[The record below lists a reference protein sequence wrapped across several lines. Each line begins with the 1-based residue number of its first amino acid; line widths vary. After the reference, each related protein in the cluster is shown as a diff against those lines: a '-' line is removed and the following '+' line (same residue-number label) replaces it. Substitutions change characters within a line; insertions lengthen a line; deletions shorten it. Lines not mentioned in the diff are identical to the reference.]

1 MDSRFFTLLTTT
13 VKQAFEKTINLD
25 ALYYFVNPF
34 TAKDAIW
41 RPQVITHTAI
51 GLTFANKY
59 FYVSQHSMRLF

>member
-1 MDSRFFTLLTTT
+1 MLSQKGGSDNLLTITYLHNKSAQRR
-13 VKQAFEKTINLD
+13 VE
-25 ALYYFVNPF
+25 VNPF

-51 GLTFANKY
+51 CLTFANKY